1 MNKELPKQASSAWH
15 SASEAEINKITKGS
29 RSLIIM
35 TGLCILT
42 FIIWAGWCEL
52 DEITRGEG
60 KVIPS
65 SQVQNVQN
73 MEGGIVEDILVTEGE
88 LVEQGQVLMVMD
100 DTRFTST
107 RQGQLANR
115 HALMARKARLLAEV
129 EGGEVVMREALV
141 AEVPILA
148 NREKELF
155 HNRQLELTSSIGVY
169 QQQLAQQKKQVLE
182 TKAQREMLAR
192 RFALLDEELQ
202 LARDLAEEGAVSR
215 VEVLRLER
223 QVSDTR
229 GEKLI
234 SERNL
239 ERIAAQQEETLQ
251 RINEIRLNF
260 VNKARVELNET
271 LALLHELSAKET
283 TVSDQ
288 VERTRVRAPMK
299 GIVKQVLVNTEG
311 GVVQPGMV
319 MMELIPVDDTLEVEA
334 RIRPQDI
341 AFLHPGQKATVRFT
355 AYDFT
360 IHGGL
365 DGELS
370 HISADTIMDE
380 QGESFYLARI
390 KTDKSHLGN
399 DDDNSRPVIVGMVAS
414 VDILTGKKTLLEYLL
429 KPVLRAKQL
438 AFSER

>member
-1 MNKELPKQASSAWH
+1 MSDLSNNEGPGWH
-15 SASEAEINKITKGS
+15 AASEAEINKITRGS
-29 RSLIIM
+29 RPLIIAVA
-35 TGLCILT
+35 LCILT
-42 FIIWAGWCEL
+42 FILWAGWCEL

-73 MEGGIVEDILVTEGE
+73 MEGGIVDEILVSEGE

-115 HALMARKARLLAEV
+115 NALMARKARLMAEV
-129 EGGEVVMREALV
+129 EGGEPIMPDSLTSQVPVLADRE
-141 AEVPILA
+141 I
-148 NREKELF
+148 ELF
-155 HNRQLELTSSIGVY
+155 HNRQLELNSSVGVY

-182 TKAQREMLAR
+182 TKAQREMLTR

-202 LARDLAEEGAVSR
+202 LARDLAAEGAVSR

-223 QVSDTR
+223 QVSDTQ

-234 SERNL
+234 AEKNL
-239 ERIAAQQEETLQ
+239 ERIAAQQEETQQ
-251 RINEIRLNF
+251 RINETRLNF

-271 LALLHELSAKET
+271 LAQLHELTAKET
-283 TVSDQ
+283 AVSDQ

-299 GIVKQVLVNTEG
+299 GVVKQILVNTEG

-334 RIRPQDI
+334 RIP
-341 AFLHPGQKATVRFT
+341 ATGYCIPSPW
-355 AYDFT
+355 A
-360 IHGGL
+360 
-365 DGELS
+365 ES
-370 HISADTIMDE
+370 HRSI
-380 QGESFYLARI
+380 YRL
-390 KTDKSHLGN
+390 
-399 DDDNSRPVIVGMVAS
+399 
-414 VDILTGKKTLLEYLL
+414 
-429 KPVLRAKQL
+429 
-438 AFSER
+438 

>member
-1 MNKELPKQASSAWH
+1 MSDLSNNEGPAWH
-15 SASEAEINKITKGS
+15 AASEAEINKITRGS
-29 RSLIIM
+29 RPLIIAAA
-35 TGLCILT
+35 LCILT
-42 FIIWAGWCEL
+42 FILWAGWCEL

-73 MEGGIVEDILVTEGE
+73 MEGGIVDDILVSEGE

-115 HALMARKARLLAEV
+115 NALMARKARLMAEV
-129 EGGEVVMREALV
+129 EGGEPVMPDSLTSQVPVLADRE
-141 AEVPILA
+141 I
-148 NREKELF
+148 ELF
-155 HNRQLELTSSIGVY
+155 HNRQLELNSSVGVY

-182 TKAQREMLAR
+182 TKAQREMLTR

-202 LARDLAEEGAVSR
+202 LARDLAAEGAVSR

-223 QVSDTR
+223 QVSDTQ

-234 SERNL
+234 AEKNL
-239 ERIAAQQEETLQ
+239 ERIAAQQEETQQ
-251 RINEIRLNF
+251 RINETRLNF

-271 LALLHELSAKET
+271 LAQLHELTAKET
-283 TVSDQ
+283 AVSDQ

-299 GIVKQVLVNTEG
+299 GVVKQILVNTEG

-365 DGELS
+365 DGELT

-390 KTDKSHLGN
+390 KTDKSHLGGEG
-399 DDDNSRPVIVGMVAS
+399 DNSRPVIVGMVAS

>member
-1 MNKELPKQASSAWH
+1 MSDLSNNEGPGWH
-15 SASEAEINKITKGS
+15 AASEAEINKITRGS
-29 RSLIIM
+29 RPLIIAVA
-35 TGLCILT
+35 LCILT
-42 FIIWAGWCEL
+42 FILWAGWCEL

-73 MEGGIVEDILVTEGE
+73 MEGGIVDEILVSEGE

-115 HALMARKARLLAEV
+115 NALMARKARLMAEV
-129 EGGEVVMREALV
+129 EGGEPIMPDSLTSQVPVLADRE
-141 AEVPILA
+141 I
-148 NREKELF
+148 ELF
-155 HNRQLELTSSIGVY
+155 HNRQLELNSSVGVY

-182 TKAQREMLAR
+182 TKAQREMLTR

-202 LARDLAEEGAVSR
+202 LARDLAAEGAVSR

-223 QVSDTR
+223 QVSDTQ

-234 SERNL
+234 AEKNL
-239 ERIAAQQEETLQ
+239 ERIAAQQEETQQ
-251 RINEIRLNF
+251 RINETRLNF

-271 LALLHELSAKET
+271 LAQLHELTAKET
-283 TVSDQ
+283 AVSDQ

-299 GIVKQVLVNTEG
+299 GVVKQILVNTEG

-365 DGELS
+365 DGELT

-390 KTDKSHLGN
+390 KTDKSHLGVEG
-399 DDDNSRPVIVGMVAS
+399 DNSRPVIVGMVAS

>member
-1 MNKELPKQASSAWH
+1 MSDLANHHGSGWH
-15 SASEAEINKITKGS
+15 AASEAEINKITRGS
-29 RSLIIM
+29 RPLIM
-35 TGLCILT
+35 TVALCLLT
-42 FIIWAGWCEL
+42 FILWAGWCEL

-73 MEGGIVEDILVTEGE
+73 MEGGIVDDILVSEGE

-115 HALMARKARLLAEV
+115 HALMARRARLLAEV
-129 EGGEVVMREALV
+129 EGGEPVMPELLTAN
-141 AEVPILA
+141 VPVLA
-148 NREKELF
+148 DREKELF
-155 HNRQLELTSSIGVY
+155 HHRQLELSSSIGVY
-169 QQQLAQQKKQVLE
+169 QQQLTQQKKQTLE
-182 TKAQREMLAR
+182 TKARRGMLAR

-202 LARDLAEEGAVSR
+202 LARDLSAEGAVSR

-229 GEKLI
+229 GEKI
-234 SERNL
+234 IAEKNL
-239 ERIAAQQEETLQ
+239 ERIAAQQEETQQ
-251 RINEIRLNF
+251 RINEARLNF

-271 LALLHELSAKET
+271 LAQLHELSAKET
-283 TVSDQ
+283 AVSDQ
-288 VERTRVRAPMK
+288 VERTRVKAPMK
-299 GIVKQVLVNTEG
+299 GVVKQILVNTEG

-365 DGELS
+365 DGELT
-370 HISADTIMDE
+370 HISADTITDE

-399 DDDNSRPVIVGMVAS
+399 EGDNSRPVIVGMVAS

-429 KPVLRAKQL
+429 KPVLRARQL

>member
-1 MNKELPKQASSAWH
+1 MNKELPRQASSDWH

-29 RSLIIM
+29 RPLIIM

-73 MEGGIVEDILVTEGE
+73 MEGGIVEDLLVTEGE

-129 EGGEVVMREALV
+129 EGGEAVMPEALI

-251 RINEIRLNF
+251 RINETRLNF

-271 LALLHELSAKET
+271 LAQLHELSAKEA
-283 TVSDQ
+283 TVTDQ

-299 GIVKQVLVNTEG
+299 GIVKQILVNTEG

-390 KTDKSHLGN
+390 KTDNSHLGN
-399 DDDNSRPVIVGMVAS
+399 EGDNSRPVIVGMVAT

-429 KPVLRAKQL
+429 KPVLRARQL

>member
-1 MNKELPKQASSAWH
+1 MSDLSNNEGPGWH
-15 SASEAEINKITKGS
+15 AASEAEINKITRGS
-29 RSLIIM
+29 RPLIIAVA
-35 TGLCILT
+35 LCILT
-42 FIIWAGWCEL
+42 FVLWAGWCEL

-73 MEGGIVEDILVTEGE
+73 MEGGIVEDILVSEGA
-88 LVEQGQVLMVMD
+88 LVEKGQVLMVMD

-107 RQGQLANR
+107 RQGQLASR
-115 HALMARKARLLAEV
+115 HALMARRARLMAEV
-129 EGGEVVMREALV
+129 EGEEPVMPDALTVQVPVLAERE
-141 AEVPILA
+141 I
-148 NREKELF
+148 ELF
-155 HNRQLELTSSIGVY
+155 HNRQLELNSSIGVY

-182 TKAQREMLAR
+182 TKAQREMLTR

-202 LARDLAEEGAVSR
+202 LARDLAAEGAVSR

-234 SERNL
+234 AEKNL
-239 ERIAAQQEETLQ
+239 ERIAAQQEETQQ
-251 RINEIRLNF
+251 RINETRLNF

-271 LALLHELSAKET
+271 LARLHELTAKET
-283 TVSDQ
+283 AVSDQ

-299 GIVKQVLVNTEG
+299 GIVKQILVNTEG

-365 DGELS
+365 DGELT

-390 KTDKSHLGN
+390 KTDKSHLGGEG
-399 DDDNSRPVIVGMVAS
+399 DNSRPVIVGMVAS